1 MTVREAKAEANMN
14 RWQAI
19 IAEQRQSGQ
28 SIVEFCTG
36 RQITTGQFYKW
47 QRKVLNRLI
56 ESQSGSNEEQRVCF
70 AELPPPVE
78 AFPVPL
84 DILVREYRCSGGTD
98 TANPAAGNRCSGTEI
113 PHLIDCY
120 LRVHSLKAGS
130 NPYTSRID
138 R

>member
-56 ESQSGSNEEQRVCF
+56 ESQSGSNEEQRVCVF
-70 AELPPPVE
+70 GILR
-78 AFPVPL
+78 PL
-84 DILVREYRCSGGTD
+84 FGISG
-98 TANPAAGNRCSGTEI
+98 AAAAAGIRTTNRGIKRGGSHA
-113 PHLIDCY
+113 PHRGC
-120 LRVHSLKAGS
+120 
-130 NPYTSRID
+130 
-138 R
+138 

>member
-1 MTVREAKAEANMN
+1 MLKL
-14 RWQAI
+14 I
-19 IAEQRQSGQ
+19 KC
-28 SIVEFCTG
+28 EFW
-36 RQITTGQFYKW
+36 KLK
-47 QRKVLNRLI
+47 RKKLI
-56 ESQSGSNEEQRVCF
+56 YAFLSLALF
-70 AELPPPVE
+70 
-78 AFPVPL
+78 FPVIL
-84 DILVREYRCSGGTD
+84 VDILVREYRCSGGTD

>member
-47 QRKVLNRLI
+47 ERKVLNRLI

-78 AFPVPL
+78 AFPVPQL
-84 DILVREYRCSGGTD
+84 PPASEPQTGGSKEAVATLRIGGAEIEIYAGAD
-98 TANPAAGNRCSGTEI
+98 AA
-113 PHLIDCY
+113 LIEALC
-120 LRVHSLKAGS
+120 RAVTHAQ
-130 NPYTSRID
+130 
-138 R
+138 